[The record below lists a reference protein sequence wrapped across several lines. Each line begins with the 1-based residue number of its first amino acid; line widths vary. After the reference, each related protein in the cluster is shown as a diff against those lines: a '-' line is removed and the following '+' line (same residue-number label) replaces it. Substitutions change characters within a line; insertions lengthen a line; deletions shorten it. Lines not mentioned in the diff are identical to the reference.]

1 MLQWLGYKY
10 QDEISGCKYLL
21 QASLSFGLLRGV
33 IYSLNQ
39 LVLRDLEEKSE
50 NL

>member
-10 QDEISGCKYLL
+10 QDKISGYKYLL
-21 QASLSFGLLRGV
+21 QASLFLGFFRGV
-33 IYSLNQ
+33 LYSLK